1 MRRAPEPVQAYVAFW
16 VNPDLVWLLVPA
28 FCVVNDAVDG
38 AHSAASVCQGWLR
51 LSEPR

>member
-28 FCVVNDAVDG
+28 FCVVNDPFRP
-38 AHSAASVCQGWLR
+38 SAASKHHLARV
-51 LSEPR
+51 